1 MIDRLNANRPL
12 IDAGMSS
19 SGQPKSARAASNKDE
34 DVSVHVN
41 YASLIEKAVHEPEN
55 DAQRVQEARE
65 LLRSGR
71 LESPENIRQAAE
83 NILRYGV

>member
-1 MIDRLNANRPL
+1 MIDKLNANRPL
-12 IDAGMSS
+12 IDSGMSS
-19 SGQPKSARAASNKDE
+19 GQTKSARAFKGKDE

-55 DAQRVQEARE
+55 DARRVQEARE
-65 LLRSGR
+65 LLLSGR

-83 NILRYGV
+83 NILRYGI